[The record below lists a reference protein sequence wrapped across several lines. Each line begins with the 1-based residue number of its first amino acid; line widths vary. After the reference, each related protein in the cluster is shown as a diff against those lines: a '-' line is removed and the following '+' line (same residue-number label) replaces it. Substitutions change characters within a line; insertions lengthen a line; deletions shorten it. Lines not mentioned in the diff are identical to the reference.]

1 MKLSDIRSPEDVKRI
16 PQKEVN
22 DLVIELRERI
32 TEVVSQNG
40 GHLASN
46 LGVTELTVALH
57 RVFDVPKDKLIW
69 DVGHQCYA
77 HKLLTGRNERFD
89 TLRTFGGLSG
99 FPKCAESPYDLYET
113 GHASTA
119 LSSAV
124 GFARARDLKG
134 EKHHVVA
141 VVGDGAFTGGMC
153 YEALNDAGSS
163 KTRLIVVLNDNQM
176 SISRNVGALSEYLSF
191 LRTSKGWL
199 DAKKAI
205 TRMLKRI
212 PVGGEQLTKWA
223 RGMKN
228 HVRNIFVH
236 DSFFLAMGFKYLGP
250 IDGQDEE
257 MIEKMLRRACR
268 VEKPVLLHIVTTK
281 GAGYAP
287 AEKAPDRMHGTPPF
301 EIESGLPKGKSKRK
315 AFSRQVGETLLALGQ
330 EDERIVCVS
339 AAMAGST
346 GLCEFAKVW
355 PNRHFDVGIAEEH
368 AVTMAAGL
376 AKGGMHPVVGIYDTF
391 MQRAFDQVLEDVCLQ
406 NLPVTFLM
414 DRAALGGE
422 DGPTH
427 HGVFG
432 NSWMRPIPNL
442 TLLYPRSTME
452 LDLMLRFA
460 VQKDGPVA
468 IRYPKAEGR
477 YQKDYPARAFTPGR
491 WEVLEK
497 GNDLALLALGGM
509 VDEALVMRRMLKDK
523 GVEAA
528 VVNCSSVKPMDEAL
542 LQKLSLQQI
551 PFVVMEEQQK
561 AGGLGSAILEC
572 CQQKGF
578 PLPLKLFALEDAF
591 VPHGAHGDLMR
602 HLRLTAQDMADA
614 ILKDWG
620 KPDEKKS

>member
-1 MKLSDIRSPEDVKRI
+1 MKLTDIRSPEDIKNLPR
-16 PQKEVN
+16 KEI
-22 DLVIELRERI
+22 DGLLGELRGRI
-32 TEVVSQNG
+32 TEVVSRNG

-46 LGVTELTVALH
+46 LGVAELTVALH
-57 RVFDVPKDKLIW
+57 RVFDIPRDKLIF

-77 HKLLTGRNERFD
+77 HKLLTGRNARFD

-99 FPKCAESPYDLYET
+99 FPKCKESPYDLYET

-119 LSSAV
+119 LSAAV

-134 EKHHVVA
+134 ENHHVVA

-163 KTRLIVVLNDNQM
+163 KTKLIVVLNDNQM
-176 SISRNVGALSEYLSF
+176 SIARNVGAVSQYLSF

-199 DAKKAI
+199 DAKKSI
-205 TRMLKRI
+205 TGFLKRL
-212 PVGGEQLTKWA
+212 PVGGERMTQWA
-223 RGMKN
+223 RGAKN
-228 HVRNIFVH
+228 HIRNIFVH

-257 MIEKMLRRACR
+257 MIERMLRRACR
-268 VEKPVLLHIVTTK
+268 VDKPVLLHVVTTK

-287 AEKAPDRMHGTPPF
+287 AEKSPERMHGTPPF
-301 EIESGLPKGKSKRK
+301 EIESGLPKGQSSRK
-315 AFSRQVGETLLALGQ
+315 AFSKQAGETLLDVGR
-330 EDERIVCVS
+330 ENERIVGVS
-339 AAMAGST
+339 AAMADST
-346 GLCEFAKVW
+346 GLAAFAKAY
-355 PNRHFDVGIAEEH
+355 PARHFDVGIAEEH

-376 AKGGMHPVVGIYDTF
+376 AKGGLHPVVGIYDTF
-391 MQRAFDQVLEDVCLQ
+391 MQRAFDQVLVDVCLQ

-414 DRAALGGE
+414 DRSALGGE

-442 TLLYPRSTME
+442 TLLYPRSTAE

-460 VQKDGPVA
+460 VAHNGPVA

-477 YQKDYPARAFTPGR
+477 HQPHYPVHAFTPGA
-491 WEVLEK
+491 WETLEE
-497 GNDLALLALGGM
+497 GGDIALLALGGM
-509 VDEALVMRRMLKDK
+509 VDEALDMRAMLKEK
-523 GVEAA
+523 GIDAA
-528 VVNCSSVKPMDEAL
+528 VVNCSSVKPLDESLLAAL
-542 LQKLSLQQI
+542 SEKHI
-551 PFVVMEEQQK
+551 PFAVLEEQQR

-572 CQQKGF
+572 CHKKGLHM
-578 PLPLKLFALEDAF
+578 PIRLFALDDAF

-602 HLRLTAQDMADA
+602 YLHLTAKDMAEA
-614 ILKDWG
+614 VAKDWEALR
-620 KPDEKKS
+620 EKKG

>member
-1 MKLSDIRSPEDVKRI
+1 MKLTDIRSPK
-16 PQKEVN
+16 
-22 DLVIELRERI
+22 DLKDLSPSEIDSLLHELRSRI

-46 LGVTELTVALH
+46 LGVAELTVALH
-57 RVFDVPKDKLIW
+57 RVFDIPNDKLIF

-77 HKLLTGRNERFD
+77 HKLLTGRNAQFD

-99 FPKCAESPYDLYET
+99 FPKCGESAYDLYET

-119 LSSAV
+119 LSAAV
-124 GFARARDLKG
+124 GFAHARDLKG
-134 EKHHVVA
+134 EKNHVIA

-153 YEALNDAGSS
+153 YEALNDAGS
-163 KTRLIVVLNDNQM
+163 TRTKLIVVLNDNQM
-176 SISRNVGALSEYLSF
+176 SIARNVGAVSQYLSY

-199 DAKKAI
+199 DAKRAI
-205 TRMLKRI
+205 TRLLERL
-212 PVGGEQLTKWA
+212 PAGGETMMRWA
-223 RGMKN
+223 RGAKN

-236 DSFFLAMGFKYLGP
+236 DTFFLAMGFKYLGP

-257 MIEKMLRRACR
+257 MIERMLRRACR

-287 AEKAPDRMHGTPPF
+287 AEKAPDKMHGTPPF
-301 EIESGLPKGKSKRK
+301 EIESGLPKGKSARRS
-315 AFSRQVGETLLALGQ
+315 FSRQVGETLLALGR
-330 EDERIVCVS
+330 ENERIVGVS
-339 AAMAGST
+339 AAMADST
-346 GLCEFAKVW
+346 GLGVFAKEW
-355 PNRHFDVGIAEEH
+355 PKRHFDVGIAEEH

-376 AKGGMHPVVGIYDTF
+376 AKGGMRPVVGIYDTF

-414 DRAALGGE
+414 DRSALGGE

-460 VQKDGPVA
+460 VRHNGPVA

-477 YQKDYPARAFTPGR
+477 HQPDYPVSAFAPGR
-491 WEVLEK
+491 WETLEE
-497 GNDLALLALGGM
+497 GGDAALLALGSM
-509 VDEALVMRRMLKDK
+509 VDEALDMRALLKQE
-523 GVEAA
+523 GVNVS
-528 VVNCSSVKPMDEAL
+528 VVSCSSVKPLDEEMLAML
-542 LQKLSLQQI
+542 SQKNI
-551 PFVVMEEQQK
+551 PCAVLEEQQR

-572 CQQKGF
+572 CQQKGLRM
-578 PLPLKLFALEDAF
+578 PIRLFALDDAF
-591 VPHGAHGDLMR
+591 VPHGAHDELLH
-602 HLRLTAQDMADA
+602 HLHLTARDMADVFA
-614 ILKDWG
+614 RDLEALR
-620 KPDEKKS
+620 EKKG